1 MSYIGFTIP
10 NTHRAALL
18 REFNKPLV
26 VEDVP
31 TVRPEGE
38 AVLVRTIA
46 AGICHS
52 DIHAWRGDYR
62 PAGLP
67 KKIPIVLSHEVVGV
81 VVACGDRVP
90 KHLIGRKVLIYPWQ
104 YEDEDEFTLVG
115 LTQLARRR
123 LRLGL
128 DVDGG
133 LQEYLYVRHYKFL
146 VDVEGLADIPALA
159 PLACAGLTTYRAI
172 KKLASYVGPE
182 DYVVVVGLGGLGSY
196 AVQWVRTL
204 IPYTNLVGVDT
215 RDEAIEFAS
224 KLAKVDYVVN
234 PSKVNPV
241 DEVMRIT
248 KNRGVKAVVDL
259 VASPKVVATYI
270 NVLDTRGV
278 YVLVGHMGEEG
289 ITVPRPRIIRN
300 ELVIMGSYTG
310 SLAEQ
315 REVVELARSGRVNYS
330 AVVTTRYR
338 LEDVNEALKNVE
350 EGRTLGRQIV
360 VFD

>member
-1 MSYIGFTIP
+1 M
-10 NTHRAALL
+10 
-18 REFNKPLV
+18 
-26 VEDVP
+26 
-31 TVRPEGE
+31 
-38 AVLVRTIA
+38 
-46 AGICHS
+46 
-52 DIHAWRGDYR
+52 
-62 PAGLP
+62 
-67 KKIPIVLSHEVVGV
+67 
-81 VVACGDRVP
+81 
-90 KHLIGRKVLIYPWQ
+90 
-104 YEDEDEFTLVG
+104 
-115 LTQLARRR
+115 
-123 LRLGL
+123 
-128 DVDGG
+128 
-133 LQEYLYVRHYKFL
+133 RHYKFL

-300 ELVIMGSYTG
+300 ELVIMGSY
-310 SLAEQ
+310 
-315 REVVELARSGRVNYS
+315 
-330 AVVTTRYR
+330 
-338 LEDVNEALKNVE
+338 
-350 EGRTLGRQIV
+350 
-360 VFD
+360 